1 MERKFESELAKKVA
15 GGNKDNSSKKKGVL
29 FAAVATCALLFGSA
43 AFSIAEADNDNGN
56 CPVTVK
62 GLLDDEVDELTFVG
76 PDPDVK
82 RTMNLKARSFLP
94 SGDADVEYTKILY
107 SVKVHFNDSEAYTYG
122 GMSVGILTIGYAF
135 SGLVLEE
142 DFITEAT
149 VDGYDDGIDQ
159 TACVDIS
166 GDDLITQVELFLPKL
181 DYTAD
186 SEVNFNVSVKLP
198 VGFWSNDDD
207 DDVTEEPWPGVLDD
221 KYEIDVIDWS
231 S

>member
-107 SVKVHFNDSEAYTYG
+107 SVKVHFNDFFPDSSYIIKITNPCTVSNHER
-122 GMSVGILTIGYAF
+122 SFPF
-135 SGLVLEE
+135 S
-142 DFITEAT
+142 
-149 VDGYDDGIDQ
+149 
-159 TACVDIS
+159 S
-166 GDDLITQVELFLPKL
+166 P
-181 DYTAD
+181 
-186 SEVNFNVSVKLP
+186 
-198 VGFWSNDDD
+198 
-207 DDVTEEPWPGVLDD
+207 
-221 KYEIDVIDWS
+221 
-231 S
+231 